1 MKKKI
6 QCLLMLIVFLLSIL
20 CMFNK
25 TNANELIGLMK
36 VYKIKIKLINVD
48 TDDYTIELID
58 GISNRIFDSQ
68 KGNENGEHNFTIATD
83 MDERHLNNYSVK
95 VKFDNGDVKDFDYIN
110 VDKLIKV
117 DEDINDTSYN
127 YEYSLLVKILP
138 RSVIIG
144 VAVMIVLGGLAAL
157 IVALKKHKKRII

>member
-6 QCLLMLIVFLLSIL
+6 QCLLMLIVFLFSIF

-127 YEYSLLVKILP
+127 YEYRLLVKILP

>member
-1 MKKKI
+1 MISLLYSKISKKHN
-6 QCLLMLIVFLLSIL
+6 CF
-20 CMFNK
+20 
-25 TNANELIGLMK
+25 
-36 VYKIKIKLINVD
+36 
-48 TDDYTIELID
+48 YTT
-58 GISNRIFDSQ
+58 FCF
-68 KGNENGEHNFTIATD
+68 K
-83 MDERHLNNYSVK
+83 LNNYSVK

>member
-1 MKKKI
+1 M
-6 QCLLMLIVFLLSIL
+6 FSIF

-117 DEDINDTSYN
+117 DEDINATSYN
-127 YEYSLLVKILP
+127 YEYRLLVKILP

>member
-6 QCLLMLIVFLLSIL
+6 QCLLMLIVFLLSIF

-144 VAVMIVLGGLAAL
+144 IVVMIVLGGLAAL